1 MKKTLRDC
9 LLMSS
14 LLMSPGLA
22 QPIIAQGQ
30 AQEIVI
36 NMKNESLAKAFKRLE
51 KATKYKVLYA
61 SQDVEGLTV
70 SRNIKASNVR
80 EAMTQLLTGKG
91 LTFKIDKQ
99 FITVTKGTLHISKG
113 AGEFYDIKGKVVD
126 ENGVELP
133 GVYVLLQGTKTGTT
147 TGVNGEFSLKA
158 RKGDVLKFSFVGYK
172 NEFAEIKNPQ
182 RSAGRSLRYT
192 EEGERRIFYY
202 DCKAR

>member
-91 LTFKIDKQ
+91 
-99 FITVTKGTLHISKG
+99 
-113 AGEFYDIKGKVVD
+113 
-126 ENGVELP
+126 
-133 GVYVLLQGTKTGTT
+133 
-147 TGVNGEFSLKA
+147 
-158 RKGDVLKFSFVGYK
+158 
-172 NEFAEIKNPQ
+172 
-182 RSAGRSLRYT
+182 
-192 EEGERRIFYY
+192 
-202 DCKAR
+202 

>member
-22 QPIIAQGQ
+22 QPIIAQVQ
-30 AQEIVI
+30 TQEIVI

-99 FITVTKGTLHISKG
+99 FITVTKGSLNISKG
-113 AGEFYDIKGKVVD
+113 AGEFYDIKG
-126 ENGVELP
+126 
-133 GVYVLLQGTKTGTT
+133 
-147 TGVNGEFSLKA
+147 
-158 RKGDVLKFSFVGYK
+158 
-172 NEFAEIKNPQ
+172 
-182 RSAGRSLRYT
+182 
-192 EEGERRIFYY
+192 
-202 DCKAR
+202 